1 MDKITLRLKPG
12 QMQVIEELREA
23 LGANTATII
32 RAIISDFLVRNEDI
46 LERII
51 VDYQKTGKPL
61 SETNQILN
69 FQEDDESTRLNRISM
84 AHTAQKA
91 SNAYK
96 GAGLQEKMATVM
108 QIGMTVLM
116 ILAMVL

>member
-1 MDKITLRLKPG
+1 MTNSGHYKFFNSLLYFFKKYHIFYLKMDKITLRLKPG

-51 VDYQKTGKPL
+51 VDYQKTGNPL

-69 FQEDDESTRLNRISM
+69 FQEDDE
-84 AHTAQKA
+84 
-91 SNAYK
+91 
-96 GAGLQEKMATVM
+96 
-108 QIGMTVLM
+108 
-116 ILAMVL
+116 